1 MTLRTQAARYPDMRS
16 VTFRLSEEQIG
27 ELEELA
33 PLVQQ
38 LPAYRSVAVNK
49 TMILRMALDI
59 GGAELRRQL
68 EEAGVTKKKRR

>member
-1 MTLRTQAARYPDMRS
+1 MRS
-16 VTFRLSEEQIG
+16 VTFRLTEEQIS

-38 LPAYRSVAVNK
+38 LPAYKSVTVNK

-59 GGAELRRQL
+59 DAAELRRQV
-68 EEAGVTKKKRR
+68 EAVSISKKKRRQALRR